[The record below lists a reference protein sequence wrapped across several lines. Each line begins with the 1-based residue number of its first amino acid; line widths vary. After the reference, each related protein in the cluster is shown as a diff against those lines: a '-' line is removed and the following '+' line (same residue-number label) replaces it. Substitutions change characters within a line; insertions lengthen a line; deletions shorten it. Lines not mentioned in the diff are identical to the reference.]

1 MAVSAYETPTCFLAQ
16 TTTIAGRKHGTVMV
30 PGTKAATNA
39 TLAVVAVR
47 IGRSGVGGKEDREAS
62 HRRVCGLGVRKEG
75 RKEGSAGLAR
85 HETIYGCWKQCC
97 RRPTKGAATLRR
109 SAPAEPPLPR
119 QS

>member
-1 MAVSAYETPTCFLAQ
+1 
-16 TTTIAGRKHGTVMV
+16 MV

-47 IGRSGVGGKEDREAS
+47 IRLGVGGKEDREAS
-62 HRRVCGLGVRKEG
+62 HRRVCGLAERKEG

-85 HETIYGCWKQCC
+85 HETIYGRWKQCC

-109 SAPAEPPLPR
+109 SAPAEPPLSR